1 MNLVEIGRRHSRGAT
16 PEQKAK
22 IEINTRLAKDF
33 ADVVEGHCPDCP
45 DRKAALDMI
54 RRALEFANIAV
65 KNGED
70 EVEW

>member
-1 MNLVEIGRRHSRGAT
+1 MKLVEIGRRHSIGAT

-33 ADVVEGHCPDCP
+33 ADVVEGHCPDSP
-45 DRKAALDMI
+45 DRKAALDFI
-54 RRALEFANIAV
+54 EQALDRANAAV
-65 KNGED
+65 RNGD